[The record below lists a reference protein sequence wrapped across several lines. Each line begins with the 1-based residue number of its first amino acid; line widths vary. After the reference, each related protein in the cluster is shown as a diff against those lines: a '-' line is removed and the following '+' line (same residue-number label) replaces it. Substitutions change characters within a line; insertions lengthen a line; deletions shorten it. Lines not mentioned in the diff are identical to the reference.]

1 MSFFIDRPIFA
12 AVISVVITLCGGI
25 AVMLLP
31 VAQYPEI
38 TPPTVQ
44 VSCTYPGASSKVVA
58 DTVAA
63 PIEQQVIGVENML
76 YMSSQSTNDGGY
88 NLTVTFEVGTNL
100 DMAQVLVQNRVNLAL
115 PTLPSEVK
123 QTGVS
128 VKKKSPSILLVVN
141 LVSPKGTYDQLYLS
155 NYATIRLKD
164 ELAQVKGVGD
174 VTFLGQLDYSMRA
187 WIDPDKMAARDLIGQ
202 RRRQCAARTKR
213 AGCRRFAGAAAGAAG
228 PGVSVHAEHA
238 GSAHRS
244 GAIRRDRRENR
255 RRRAINT
262 LARPGKRCAEGREQ
276 APRSAAFNWGRKPK
290 TPPAISTASH
300 PSVWQFFNCPAPTL
314 WPPPRESA
322 SEWKN

>member
-1 MSFFIDRPIFA
+1 MATFFINRPIFA
-12 AVISVVITLCGGI
+12 AVISVMITLAGGI

-44 VSCTYPGASSKVVA
+44 VTCTYPGASAKVVA
-58 DTVAA
+58 ETVAA

-141 LVSPKGTYDQLYLS
+141 LISPKGTYDQLYLS
-155 NYATIRLKD
+155 NYATIRLRD

-174 VTFLGQLDYSMRA
+174 VTYLGQLDYSMRA
-187 WIDPDKMAARDLIGQ
+187 WLDPESDGRPRFVGQ
-202 RRRQCAARTKR
+202 RRRRSPARTKR
-213 AGCRRFAGAAAGAAG
+213 ASRRRFARPPAGAARA
-228 PGVSVHAEHA
+228 GVSIHAEHA
-238 GSAHRS
+238 RPAGRS
-244 GAIRRDRRENR
+244 GSN
-255 RRRAINT
+255 
-262 LARPGKRCAEGREQ
+262 
-276 APRSAAFNWGRKPK
+276 SATSSSKPA
-290 TPPAISTASH
+290 TMDD
-300 PSVWQFFNCPAPTL
+300 
-314 WPPPRESA
+314 
-322 SEWKN
+322 